1 MFFKIHGG
9 DDSLD
14 DENQKG
20 PSKVLRRHCEDET
33 NNLEA
38 EFGFISRKEKVN
50 GENDGTEWN

>member
-38 EFGFISRKEKVN
+38 EFGFISRNEKVN
-50 GENDGTEWN
+50 GENDGTE